1 MRILI
6 VEDELKI
13 AQFVAQT
20 MVEMGH
26 AADLAPT
33 GSKARDLFGQF
44 NYDLIILDVMLP
56 DDDGRKISREFKA
69 LKPSIPILMLTAMSR
84 VEDKVLGLDSG
95 ADDYQT
101 KPFSV
106 DELSARIRALL
117 RRNID
122 TPLGLKCGDLELDMI
137 KRHAI
142 RSGTTIKLT
151 TKEYSLLEY
160 FLRNVGRPLSRA
172 QIAEHVWDLH
182 FDPESNVVDVY
193 VNHLRK
199 KIDVGYE
206 KKLIKTIVGQGYI
219 LNAD

>member
-20 MVEMGH
+20 IIEMGH

-33 GSKARDLFGQF
+33 GLKARELFAQF
-44 NYDLIILDVMLP
+44 NYDLVVLDVMLP
-56 DDDGRKISREFKA
+56 DDDGRKICREFKTV
-69 LKPSIPILMLTAMSR
+69 KPSTPILMLTALSGI
-84 VEDKVLGLDSG
+84 EDKVLGLDSG

-106 DELSARIRALL
+106 DEFSARIRALL

-122 TPLGLKCGDLELDMI
+122 APIGLKCADLELDMI

-142 RSGTTIKLT
+142 RGGVTIKLT

-172 QIAEHVWDLH
+172 QISEHVWDLH

-199 KIDVGYE
+199 KIDLGYAN
-206 KKLIKTIVGQGYI
+206 KLIKTIVGQGYI